1 MLMVVTTVMV
11 SVKKEDIDDFIKAT
25 IENHD
30 ESVKED
36 GNLRFDVLQS
46 NDDPS
51 RFLLYEAYVSAEAA
65 AAHKDTEHY
74 RKWRD
79 SVADWM
85 AEPRTGIKYT
95 AVKPQ

>member
-1 MLMVVTTVMV
+1 MVVTTVMV

-30 ESVKED
+30 ESVKEE

-46 NDDPS
+46 DDDPS